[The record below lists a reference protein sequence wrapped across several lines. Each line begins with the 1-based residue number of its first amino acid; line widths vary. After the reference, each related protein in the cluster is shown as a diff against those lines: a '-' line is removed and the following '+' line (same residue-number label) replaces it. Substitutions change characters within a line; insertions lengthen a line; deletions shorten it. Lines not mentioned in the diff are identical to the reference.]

1 MMRLVECVPNFS
13 EGRNKTKIDEIVN
26 EIKKTDGV
34 KILDVSP
41 DYDHNRTVV
50 TFLGEP
56 EWVVKAAYSACR
68 KASEIIDMSK
78 HTGEH
83 PRMGA
88 TDVIP
93 FVPVRDVTM
102 GECVELAR
110 ELGKKI
116 GDDLHIPVYLYE
128 AAATKPEREDLA
140 YIRKGQYEGF
150 FYKIKQP
157 GWEPDFG
164 PREVSIKSGVTAV
177 GARPPLI
184 AFNVNL
190 NTQNL
195 DIAKN
200 IARAV
205 RNSSGGF
212 RYVKAIGVNLEDKKM
227 VQVSMNMTDYKKTPL
242 YRAYELIKIE
252 AAKYGVNIAETE
264 IIGLLP
270 SEALIDT
277 AISYLQVH
285 SFNNEQILENHI
297 YE

>member
-1 MMRLVECVPNFS
+1 MRLVECIPNFS
-13 EGRNKTKIDEIVN
+13 EGRDRRKLDEIVN
-26 EIKKTDGV
+26 EIKKTDGI
-34 KILDVSP
+34 KLLDVSP

-50 TFLGEP
+50 TFLGDP
-56 EWVVKAAYSACR
+56 DAVVEAAYMACK
-68 KASEIIDMSK
+68 KASELIDMSR

-93 FVPVRDVTM
+93 FVPVREVTM
-102 GECVELAR
+102 EDCIELAQK
-110 ELGKKI
+110 LGKRI
-116 GDDLHIPVYLYE
+116 GDTLHIPVYLYE

-150 FYKIKQP
+150 FNKIKQP

-164 PREVSIKSGVTAV
+164 PKEVSIKSGVTAV

-195 DIAKN
+195 DIAKS

-212 RYVKAIGVNLEDKKM
+212 RYVKAIGVNIEDKKM

-242 YRAYELIKIE
+242 YRVYELIKIE
-252 AAKYGVNIAETE
+252 AARYGISIIETE
-264 IIGLLP
+264 IVGLLP

-277 AISYLQVH
+277 AVSYLQVH
-285 SFNNEQILENHI
+285 GFSSNQLLENHI

>member
-1 MMRLVECVPNFS
+1 MRLVGCVPNFS
-13 EGRNKTKIDEIVN
+13 EGRNKTKINSIVE
-26 EIKKTDGV
+26 EIKKIDGV
-34 KILDVSP
+34 KLIDVST
-41 DYDHNRTVV
+41 DYNHNRTVV

-56 EWVVKAAYSACR
+56 EEVAVAAYNACR
-68 KASEIIDMSK
+68 RAVELIDMSK

-88 TDVIP
+88 VDVVP
-93 FVPVRDVTM
+93 FVPVKDVTM
-102 GECVELAR
+102 EECIELAE
-110 ELGKKI
+110 ELGRKI
-116 GDDLHIPVYLYE
+116 GGELHIPVYLYE

-150 FYKIKQP
+150 FDKIKQP

-164 PREVSIKSGVTAV
+164 PREVNIKSGVTAV

-212 RYVKAIGVNLEDKKM
+212 RYVKAVGVNLEDKKM

-242 YRAYELIKIE
+242 HRVYELIKAE
-252 AAKYGVNIAETE
+252 ASRYGVSIAETE
-264 IIGLLP
+264 IVGLVP
-270 SEALIDT
+270 SEALLET
-277 AISYLQVH
+277 AVSYLQLH
-285 SFNNEQILENHI
+285 GFRNEQILENYI

>member
-1 MMRLVECVPNFS
+1 MQLVECIPNFS
-13 EGRNKTKIDEIVN
+13 EGRDKRKIDEIVN

-34 KILDVSP
+34 KLLDVSP
-41 DYDHNRTVV
+41 DYNHNRTVV
-50 TFLGEP
+50 TFLGGP
-56 EWVVKAAYSACR
+56 DVVVEAAYKACV

-93 FVPVRDVTM
+93 FVPVKEVTM
-102 GECVELAR
+102 EDCIELSKK
-110 ELGKKI
+110 LGKRI
-116 GDDLHIPVYLYE
+116 GDNLHIPVYLYE

-150 FYKIKQP
+150 FDKIKQP

-195 DIAKN
+195 DIAKS

-212 RYVKAIGVNLEDKKM
+212 RYVKAIGVNIEDKKM
-227 VQVSMNMTDYKKTPL
+227 TQVSMNMTDYKKTPL
-242 YRAYELIKIE
+242 YRVYELIKIE
-252 AAKYGVNIAETE
+252 AARYGVSIVETE
-264 IIGLLP
+264 IVGLLP

-277 AISYLQVH
+277 AVSYLQVH
-285 SFNNEQILENHI
+285 GFDSNQLLENHI